1 MGQTDLD
8 SSLDDII
15 KNNKRRNPDSSRGRG
30 RGGSSRGRGSK
41 ITSTRRPP
49 SSFSSSLTRSPVRG
63 RGRGRG
69 GASSERFDSRGPNSE
84 RFDSRQ
90 SSERFDSRTNKAIAK
105 SKLSLRGVRDC
116 PHSYFILN
124 SLNIIRE
131 LDGIMAAAL

>member
-41 ITSTRRPP
+41 ITSTRRSP
-49 SSFSSSLTRSPVRG
+49 SSFSSSLTRAPVRG

-69 GASSERFDSRGPNSE
+69 GASSERFDSRGP
-84 RFDSRQ
+84 

-131 LDGIMAAAL
+131 LDVVMVAAL